1 MKLVTTSVV
10 DGCVALPSL
19 DMLEADTDR
28 IVHCKLGTCG
38 GSQGWSSSR
47 GDWSSTTTLSAKL
60 LVSNTERQGARQR
73 NVKEGWLNVKE
84 GWFRL
89 AEKTAS
95 RKATEEQAKWV
106 DRSFLMG
113 KSH

>member
-28 IVHCKLGTCG
+28 IVHCRLGTCG

-47 GDWSSTTTLSAKL
+47 GDWSSTTTLSANL

-73 NVKEGWLNVKE
+73 NVKE